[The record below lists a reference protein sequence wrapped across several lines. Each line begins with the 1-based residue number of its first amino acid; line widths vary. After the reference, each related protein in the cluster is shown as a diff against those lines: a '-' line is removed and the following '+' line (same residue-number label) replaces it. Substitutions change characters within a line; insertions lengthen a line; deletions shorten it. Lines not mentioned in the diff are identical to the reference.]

1 MGEKIPR
8 FYRDLIKAFKNTDG
22 IMKPNISCIDET
34 LEMPL
39 WNNSVRP
46 ITNKDKMLDSKE
58 LKPCGMLW
66 YLNM

>member
-1 MGEKIPR
+1 
-8 FYRDLIKAFKNTDG
+8 
-22 IMKPNISCIDET
+22 MKPNISCIDET

-46 ITNKDKMLDSKE
+46 ITNKDKMLDIKE

-66 YLNM
+66 YLNMWSEMAFS